1 MKKLFLI
8 AVFLFALLIPTVMF
22 AEEPK
27 PCDHNSWER
36 KGNDTNPGCTTMG
49 KGSWKC
55 TICGKYWHP
64 DIAPLGHYW
73 GDPTCASPAKCKRC
87 SAINPESS
95 PTNSHDWIAAT
106 CMEKKHCKACGLTQG
121 DLSDH
126 KWNAAKCTERR
137 RCTVCRTLDTIMG
150 DVHTFENTK
159 CNERRKCKNCSA
171 LDTAYGTIHNF
182 IAGNNCLKY
191 GHCTRCSATNSTPG
205 PHLWVVNGNHR
216 ECMYCGVAQLLRVTD
231 PSITE

>member
-1 MKKLFLI
+1 
-8 AVFLFALLIPTVMF
+8 
-22 AEEPK
+22 
-27 PCDHNSWER
+27 
-36 KGNDTNPGCTTMG
+36 MG

-87 SAINPESS
+87 GAINPESS

-137 RCTVCRTLDTIMG
+137 RCTVCRTLDTIKSWEMSILSRIPNAMSVASAKTAAHSIRLMEPFTILLQAIIALNMAT
-150 DVHTFENTK
+150 VH
-159 CNERRKCKNCSA
+159 
-171 LDTAYGTIHNF
+171 
-182 IAGNNCLKY
+182 
-191 GHCTRCSATNSTPG
+191 
-205 PHLWVVNGNHR
+205 
-216 ECMYCGVAQLLRVTD
+216 VAQPQTLLLALIYG
-231 PSITE
+231 S